1 VSEVSLTKGW
11 KTYLS
16 GATLIALGLW
26 LCSVGREVEGA
37 QSIAMGLGLIG
48 IRHYL
53 EYSQEDKK
61 K

>member
-1 VSEVSLTKGW
+1 VSEITLTKGW

-16 GATLIALGLW
+16 GAALIALGLW
-26 LCSVGREVEGA
+26 LCWTGQEVEGA

-48 IRHYL
+48 VRHYL
-53 EYSQEDKK
+53 EYSQENKK